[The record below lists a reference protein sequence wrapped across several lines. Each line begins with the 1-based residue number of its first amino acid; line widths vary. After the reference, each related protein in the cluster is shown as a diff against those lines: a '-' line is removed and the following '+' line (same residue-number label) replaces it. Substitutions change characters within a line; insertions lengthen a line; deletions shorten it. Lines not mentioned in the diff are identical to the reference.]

1 MENTDVYRQKLE
13 RRLEELG
20 VRLDKIEHSLDAP
33 KDPDFEEQATER
45 ENDEVLEGLG
55 GAGLAEIR
63 QIHAALHRIEAG
75 EYGYCVRCGSKISAA
90 RLELLPHTAF
100 CRNCA

>member
-1 MENTDVYRQKLE
+1 MENTDHYRQKLE
-13 RRLEELG
+13 RRLAELDT
-20 VRLDKIEHSLDAP
+20 RLDKIEHSLDAP

-63 QIHAALHRIEAG
+63 QIRAALRRIEAG
-75 EYGYCVRCGSKISAA
+75 EFGVCVKCGEAISAD
-90 RLELLPHTAF
+90 RLDLLPHTAF